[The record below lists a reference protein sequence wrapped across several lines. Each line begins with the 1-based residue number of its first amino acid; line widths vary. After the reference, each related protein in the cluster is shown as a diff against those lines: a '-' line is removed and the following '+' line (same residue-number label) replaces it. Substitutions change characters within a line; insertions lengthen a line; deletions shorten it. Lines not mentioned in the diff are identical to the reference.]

1 MNCMKIFAS
10 TLLAMGVVNSAAL
23 ESSPNTQENDEQLAQ
38 TSTEYIGLKDDSTP
52 IDFSNM
58 FGMSAAVVKADV
70 VKVDTAN
77 AAAKAVAIVKVDNT
91 ADKAAKAAAAKA
103 EKAAALA
110 KK

>member
-1 MNCMKIFAS
+1 MKIFAS

-38 TSTEYIGLKDDSTP
+38 TSTENFGVTDTSNP
-52 IDFSNM
+52 VDFSK
-58 FGMSAAVVKADV
+58 MSWTSGQIVKADV
-70 VKVDTAN
+70 KKVDTAN

-91 ADKAAKAAAAKA
+91 ADKAAKAAAVKA
-103 EKAAALA
+103 QEADALA